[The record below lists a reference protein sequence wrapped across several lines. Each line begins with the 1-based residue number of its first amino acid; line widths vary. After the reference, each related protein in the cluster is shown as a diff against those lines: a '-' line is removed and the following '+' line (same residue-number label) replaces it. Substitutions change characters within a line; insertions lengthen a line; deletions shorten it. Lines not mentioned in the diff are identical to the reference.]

1 MGLHNTAHY
10 LKTKGRG
17 DDTELVHMTKDEVHA
32 LKGLA
37 AKHGGQLTINPETGL
52 PEAGFLSN
60 ILPTVAGIAVGIA
73 TENPMLGAAVAGLGS
88 YATTGSI
95 SRGLMA
101 GISAYGGAGL
111 GASLAETGA
120 EAGTE
125 AAVNAGNEAIKES
138 ANQMITSNLSAAL
151 PEGATVSAE
160 TGAQISSMKDAAV
173 ALKEGAITSEQY
185 AQLANQFSQGYAP
198 VMNAANTMGS
208 GLQAITAS
216 PSALGKFAMG
226 NISNIGMTAAPM
238 LAGELTKRP
247 TLPGAS
253 TAQQTNPFGLKY
265 LSSDFKGTF
274 PSQPNPAYVANYPN
288 YVQNPYNPY
297 APVGTPTQTTP
308 VRAAVGGL
316 MAAPPTPGLMDGGK
330 AGNVDFM
337 GGDMYPTSQQSRS
350 YYATPTQAPTSAQAA
365 MASYEPNTNPLTGE
379 MTANMREGGIAS
391 YGIGGFLES
400 AVKGP
405 MYHAQQAGNTY
416 QQHPEQAALGIN
428 TPAEAY
434 VWNNAMG
441 SDYRP
446 TVNMYGGPTQE
457 DYAKARQE
465 GVDMSANRVA
475 DAAAPTVMAATGLGA
490 PFAAGMAA
498 GNYLGNRYE
507 ISLMREEYNADPAGF
522 TQKYGYVKGI
532 NGYAK
537 GGIASYSGKY
547 GSMVAATDML
557 QNLGMPGK
565 ADYLPKGDP
574 GIYQDTDPNTRNL
587 DAYSAALYKLN
598 AKAKAAGM
606 KPEAI
611 AKLKPVMKLGDIE
624 EDAEGGVVGM
634 AAGGDT
640 SHVYQPSYANYAQNP
655 YVQQAT
661 MSPAQ
666 LQAATA
672 GYMQQGIP
680 APIRGIAPGSVGYR
694 IDPKLMAGTP
704 EYQAEQD
711 RIAAEQAAQVL
722 PLGGPIQDY
731 GGGKSGGLMP
741 QDLHYAMG
749 GFVPSLGG
757 YAAGGNPRLLK
768 GPGDGMSDSI
778 PANIGGK
785 QPARLADGEFVV
797 PADVVSHLGNG
808 STDAGAKKLYGMMD
822 KIRRARTGKKKQAPE
837 VKADKYLP
845 R

>member
-73 TENPMLGAAVAGLGS
+73 TENPMLGAAVAGMGS

-101 GISAYGGAGL
+101 GLSAYGGAGL
-111 GASLAETGA
+111 GASLAEAGA

-138 ANQMITSNLSAAL
+138 ANQMVTSNLSAAL

-160 TGAQISSMKDAAV
+160 TGAQIGNMKDAAQ
-173 ALKEGAITSEQY
+173 AMKDGLITPEQY
-185 AQLANQFSQGYAP
+185 SQLASQYSAGYAP

-216 PSALGKFAMG
+216 PSALGKFASS

-238 LAGELTKRP
+238 FAGELTKRP

-253 TAQQTNPFGLKY
+253 TEQKSNPFGLKT
-265 LSSDFKGTF
+265 LSPDFKGSF
-274 PSQPNPAYVANYPN
+274 PAQPTPAYVARYPN
-288 YVQNPYNPY
+288 YVQTPYNPY
-297 APVGTPTQTTP
+297 APVGTPTTE
-308 VRAAVGGL
+308 VRAASGGL
-316 MAAPPTPGLMDGGK
+316 MDAPPTPGLMDGGNT
-330 AGNVDFM
+330 ANVDFM
-337 GGDMYPTSQQSRS
+337 GGDMYPTSQQHRS
-350 YYATPTQAPTSAQAA
+350 YYATPTQMPTSAQSVV
-365 MASYEPNTNPLTGE
+365 ASYEPKTNPLTGE
-379 MTANMREGGIAS
+379 MTANMRE
-391 YGIGGFLES
+391 
-400 AVKGP
+400 
-405 MYHAQQAGNTY
+405 
-416 QQHPEQAALGIN
+416 
-428 TPAEAY
+428 
-434 VWNNAMG
+434 
-441 SDYRP
+441 
-446 TVNMYGGPTQE
+446 
-457 DYAKARQE
+457 
-465 GVDMSANRVA
+465 
-475 DAAAPTVMAATGLGA
+475 
-490 PFAAGMAA
+490 
-498 GNYLGNRYE
+498 
-507 ISLMREEYNADPAGF
+507 
-522 TQKYGYVKGI
+522 
-532 NGYAK
+532 

-587 DAYSAALYKLN
+587 DAYSASLFRLQQ
-598 AKAKAAGM
+598 KAKAAGM
-606 KPEAI
+606 KPSAI
-611 AKLKPVMKLGDIE
+611 ANLKPVMQLGDIE
-624 EDAEGGVVGM
+624 ADAGGGIVGM
-634 AAGGDT
+634 A
-640 SHVYQPSYANYAQNP
+640 
-655 YVQQAT
+655 
-661 MSPAQ
+661 
-666 LQAATA
+666 
-672 GYMQQGIP
+672 
-680 APIRGIAPGSVGYR
+680 
-694 IDPKLMAGTP
+694 
-704 EYQAEQD
+704 
-711 RIAAEQAAQVL
+711 
-722 PLGGPIQDY
+722 
-731 GGGKSGGLMP
+731 GGGET
-741 QDLHYAMG
+741 Y
-749 GFVPSLGG
+749 SLGG

>member
-101 GISAYGGAGL
+101 GVSAYGGAGL

-138 ANQMITSNLSAAL
+138 ANQMVTSNMSAAL
-151 PEGATVSAE
+151 PEGATISAE
-160 TGAQISSMKDAAV
+160 TGSQIGSMKDAAL

-185 AQLANQFSQGYAP
+185 AQLAQQFSEGYAP
-198 VMNAANTMGS
+198 VMNAASTMGS
-208 GLQAITAS
+208 GIK
-216 PSALGKFAMG
+216 ALANPGVLSKFAG
-226 NISNIGMTAAPM
+226 SNLGNIGMTAAPL
-238 LAGELTKRP
+238 LADAITKRP

-253 TAQQTNPFGLKY
+253 TSQQSNPFGLKT
-265 LSSDFKGTF
+265 LSSDFKGSF
-274 PSQPNPAYVANYPN
+274 PAQPTPAYVAKYPN
-288 YVQNPYNPY
+288 YVTNPYNPY
-297 APVGTPTQTTP
+297 APVDTPTTE
-308 VRAAVGGL
+308 VHAASGGL
-316 MAAPPTPGLMDGGK
+316 MDAPPTPGLMDGGK

-337 GGDMYPTSQQSRS
+337 GGDMYPTSQQNRS
-350 YYATPTQAPTSAQAA
+350 FYATPTQMPTSAQAA
-365 MASYEPNTNPLTGE
+365 MASYEPKTNPLTGE
-379 MTANMREGGIAS
+379 PTANM
-391 YGIGGFLES
+391 
-400 AVKGP
+400 
-405 MYHAQQAGNTY
+405 AQ
-416 QQHPEQAALGIN
+416 
-428 TPAEAY
+428 
-434 VWNNAMG
+434 
-441 SDYRP
+441 
-446 TVNMYGGPTQE
+446 
-457 DYAKARQE
+457 
-465 GVDMSANRVA
+465 
-475 DAAAPTVMAATGLGA
+475 
-490 PFAAGMAA
+490 
-498 GNYLGNRYE
+498 
-507 ISLMREEYNADPAGF
+507 
-522 TQKYGYVKGI
+522 
-532 NGYAK
+532 

-587 DAYSAALYKLN
+587 DAYSASLYKLQQ
-598 AKAKAAGM
+598 KAKAAGM

-611 AKLKPVMKLGDIE
+611 SQLKPVMKLGDIE
-624 EDAEGGVVGM
+624 EDAAGGIVGM
-634 AAGGDT
+634 AAG
-640 SHVYQPSYANYAQNP
+640 
-655 YVQQAT
+655 
-661 MSPAQ
+661 
-666 LQAATA
+666 
-672 GYMQQGIP
+672 
-680 APIRGIAPGSVGYR
+680 
-694 IDPKLMAGTP
+694 
-704 EYQAEQD
+704 
-711 RIAAEQAAQVL
+711 
-722 PLGGPIQDY
+722 
-731 GGGKSGGLMP
+731 
-741 QDLHYAMG
+741 G

>member
-17 DDTELVHMTKDEVHA
+17 DDTELVHMTKGEVHA

-73 TENPMLGAAVAGLGS
+73 TENPYLGAAVAGLGS
-88 YATTGSI
+88 YATSGSI
-95 SRGLMA
+95 SKGLMA
-101 GISAYGGAGL
+101 GISAYGGANL
-111 GASLAETGA
+111 GASLAELGG

-138 ANQMITSNLSAAL
+138 ANKMVTSNLSAAL
-151 PEGATVSAE
+151 PEGATISAE
-160 TGAQISSMKDAAV
+160 TGSQISSMKDAAT

-185 AQLANQFSQGYAP
+185 SQLANQFSQGYAP
-198 VMNAANTMGS
+198 VINAATTPLS
-208 GLQAITAS
+208 GIQALGA
-216 PSALGKFAMG
+216 PGALGKFAMG
-226 NISNIGMTAAPM
+226 NIGNIGMTAAPIF
-238 LAGELTKRP
+238 ADAITKRP

-253 TAQQTNPFGLKY
+253 TAQQSNPFGLKY

-274 PSQPNPAYVANYPN
+274 PSQPSPAYVANYPN

-297 APVGTPTQTTP
+297 APVGTPTPTTP
-308 VRAAVGGL
+308 VRAATGGL
-316 MAAPPTPGLMDGGK
+316 MAVPPTPGLMDGGNT
-330 AGNVDFM
+330 ANVDFM
-337 GGDMYPTSQQSRS
+337 GGDMYPTSQQHRS
-350 YYATPTQAPTSAQAA
+350 FYATPTQMPTSAQAA
-365 MASYEPNTNPLTGE
+365 MASYEPKTNPLTGE
-379 MTANMREGGIAS
+379 TTANMRE
-391 YGIGGFLES
+391 
-400 AVKGP
+400 
-405 MYHAQQAGNTY
+405 
-416 QQHPEQAALGIN
+416 
-428 TPAEAY
+428 
-434 VWNNAMG
+434 
-441 SDYRP
+441 
-446 TVNMYGGPTQE
+446 
-457 DYAKARQE
+457 
-465 GVDMSANRVA
+465 
-475 DAAAPTVMAATGLGA
+475 
-490 PFAAGMAA
+490 
-498 GNYLGNRYE
+498 
-507 ISLMREEYNADPAGF
+507 
-522 TQKYGYVKGI
+522 
-532 NGYAK
+532 

-624 EDAEGGVVGM
+624 EDAAGGVVGM
-634 AAGGDT
+634 AEGGDT
-640 SHVYQPSYANYAQNP
+640 SHVYKPSYANYAQNP

-661 MSPAQ
+661 MTPEQ

-672 GYMQQGIP
+672 AYNMANIP
-680 APIRGIAPGSVGYR
+680 APTRGIVPSSSGYA
-694 IDPKLMAGTP
+694 IDPMQMVGSPAYK
-704 EYQAEQD
+704 AEQA
-711 RIAAEQAAQVL
+711 RIAAEQAAQEAAQQQA
-722 PLGGPIQDY
+722 LGGPFNMER
-731 GGGKSGGLMP
+731 G
-741 QDLHYAMG
+741 YAGG

>member
-17 DDTELVHMTKDEVHA
+17 DDTELVHMTKGEVHA

-73 TENPMLGAAVAGLGS
+73 TENPYLGMAVAGLGK
-88 YATTGSI
+88 YAQSGSI
-95 SRGLMA
+95 TQGIMA
-101 GISAYGGAGL
+101 GVSAYGGTNL
-111 GASLAETGA
+111 GASLAQTGA

-125 AAVNAGNEAIKES
+125 AAVEAGNEAIKES
-138 ANQMITSNLSAAL
+138 ANQMVTSNMSAAL
-151 PEGATVSAE
+151 PEGATISAE
-160 TGAQISSMKDAAV
+160 TGAQIGSMNDAAT
-173 ALKEGAITSEQY
+173 ALKEGTITPDQYRELASQYSE
-185 AQLANQFSQGYAP
+185 GYAP
-198 VMNAANTMGS
+198 VMNAARTPLS
-208 GLQAITAS
+208 GLKAVTASKDALGTFAKENWGSMAAVGAPFLADAIT
-216 PSALGKFAMG
+216 K
-226 NISNIGMTAAPM
+226 
-238 LAGELTKRP
+238 KP

-253 TAQQTNPFGLKY
+253 TSQQSNPMGLKY
-265 LSSDFKGTF
+265 LSSDFKGSF
-274 PSQPNPAYVANYPN
+274 PSQPSPAYVAKYPN
-288 YVQNPYNPY
+288 YVTNPYNPY
-297 APVGTPTQTTP
+297 APVGTPTPTTE
-308 VRAAVGGL
+308 VRAAGGGL
-316 MAAPPTPGLMDGGK
+316 MDSPPTPGLMDGGQS
-330 AGNVDFM
+330 GNVDFM
-337 GGDMYPTSQQSRS
+337 GGDMYPTSQQHRS
-350 YYATPTQAPTSAQAA
+350 YYATPVQMPTSAQAA
-365 MASYEPNTNPLTGE
+365 MASYEPKTNPLTGQA
-379 MTANMREGGIAS
+379 TANMAS
-391 YGIGGFLES
+391 
-400 AVKGP
+400 
-405 MYHAQQAGNTY
+405 
-416 QQHPEQAALGIN
+416 
-428 TPAEAY
+428 
-434 VWNNAMG
+434 
-441 SDYRP
+441 
-446 TVNMYGGPTQE
+446 
-457 DYAKARQE
+457 
-465 GVDMSANRVA
+465 
-475 DAAAPTVMAATGLGA
+475 
-490 PFAAGMAA
+490 
-498 GNYLGNRYE
+498 
-507 ISLMREEYNADPAGF
+507 
-522 TQKYGYVKGI
+522 
-532 NGYAK
+532 

-557 QNLGMPGK
+557 QNLSSTGK

-574 GIYQDTDPNTRNL
+574 GVYQDTDPNTRNL

-624 EDAEGGVVGM
+624 EDAQGGVVGM
-634 AAGGDT
+634 AEGGDT
-640 SHVYQPSYANYAQNP
+640 SHVYKPSYTNYQQTP
-655 YVQQAT
+655 YMRQET
-661 MSPAQ
+661 MNPAQ

-672 GYMQQGIP
+672 AYMNQGIP
-680 APIRGIAPGSVGYR
+680 VPTRTAMASGATPGTAGYA
-694 IDPKLMAGTP
+694 IDPMKMQGSPAW
-704 EYQAEQD
+704 QAEQA
-711 RIAAEQAAQVL
+711 RIAAEEAARQQFITTDRPYVL
-722 PLGGPIQDY
+722 NEY
-731 GGGKSGGLMP
+731 NSSGGGATGGLMP

-768 GPGDGMSDSI
+768 GPGDGMQDSI